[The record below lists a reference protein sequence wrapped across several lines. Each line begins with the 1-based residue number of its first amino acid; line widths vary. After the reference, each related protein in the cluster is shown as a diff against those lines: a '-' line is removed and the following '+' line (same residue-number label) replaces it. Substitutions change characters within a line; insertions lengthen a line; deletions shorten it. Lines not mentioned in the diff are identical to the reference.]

1 MTEHPQRKA
10 WLVAGS
16 AALVGA
22 VAAGVFAVVWFRHTA
37 GDCGVVRF
45 YEQAFG
51 VVVLVAWC
59 LGTGVGA
66 SLVLVGWRK
75 GVATGVVGS
84 AIAVLTSLVMVL
96 VCVTTVYRIR
106 EADYSLKSTEQLLG
120 LLAGEDLDAA
130 KLAAHTLGERR
141 APEAVPS
148 LGTILNDN
156 EADTDLRHNAAI
168 ALGKIGGPDARTAME
183 RARDAC
189 RDDHLRRSIDAGLER
204 IRDTRQ

>member
-1 MTEHPQRKA
+1 MTEYPQQKT
-10 WLVAGS
+10 WLAAGS

-37 GDCGVVRF
+37 GNCGVVRF
-45 YEQAFG
+45 YEQVFG

-59 LGTGVGA
+59 LGTGAGA
-66 SLVLVGWRK
+66 ALLLVGRRR
-75 GVATGVVGS
+75 GIVAAAVGS
-84 AIAVLTSLVMVL
+84 VIVGLTSLVMVL
-96 VCVTTVYRIR
+96 VCVTSVRHIR
-106 EADYSLKSTEQLLG
+106 EADYSLKNTEQLLG

-156 EADTDLRHNAAI
+156 EADIDLRHNAAI
-168 ALGKIGGPDARTAME
+168 ALGKIGGPDARMVME
-183 RARDAC
+183 RERDAC
-189 RDDHLRRSIDAGLER
+189 RDDHLRHHIDALIDAME
-204 IRDTRQ
+204 DKRQ